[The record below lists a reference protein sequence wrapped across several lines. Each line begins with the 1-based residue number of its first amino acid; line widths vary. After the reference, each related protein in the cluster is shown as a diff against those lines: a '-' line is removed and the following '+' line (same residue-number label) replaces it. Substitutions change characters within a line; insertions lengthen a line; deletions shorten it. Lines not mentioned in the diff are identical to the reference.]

1 MVAGLPGAIHKF
13 RCVPH
18 LTGRRFEYGVTDCY
32 TLFRD
37 AYHLAGI
44 EMPDFHRG
52 DDWWRHG
59 QNLYLDNMEATGFYR
74 VALTEQQ
81 PGDVLLCCFGSSVPN
96 HAAIYC
102 GDGELLHHIPEQLSK
117 RERYTD
123 KWQRRTLP
131 LASPGMARICL
142 YGDLQR
148 FGRRIDLRVKTGAEA
163 IRALATQ
170 LPAFRQKLS
179 DGWYQVR
186 IAGRD
191 VSTSGLTAQLH
202 ETLPDGAV
210 IHIVPRV
217 AGAKSGG
224 AFQIVWGL
232 PPLPDHS
239 LPPESP
245 LRMGAAIGA
254 GGMTGILF
262 SLGASMVLGGVAQM
276 LAPKARTPRTQ
287 ATDNGKQ
294 NTYFSSLDN
303 MVARGNVLPVLY
315 GEMRVGSRVVS
326 QEISTADEGDGGQV
340 VVIGR

>member
-1 MVAGLPGAIHKF
+1 MA
-13 RCVPH
+13 
-18 LTGRRFEYGVTDCY
+18 
-32 TLFRD
+32 
-37 AYHLAGI
+37 
-44 EMPDFHRG
+44 
-52 DDWWRHG
+52 
-59 QNLYLDNMEATGFYR
+59 AT
-74 VALTEQQ
+74 
-81 PGDVLLCCFGSSVPN
+81 
-96 HAAIYC
+96 H
-102 GDGELLHHIPEQLSK
+102 
-117 RERYTD
+117 
-123 KWQRRTLP
+123 TLP

-202 ETLPDGAV
+202 EVLPDGAV

-224 AFQIVWGL
+224 VFQIVLGAAAIAGSFFTAGATLAAW
-232 PPLPDHS
+232 
-239 LPPESP
+239 
-245 LRMGAAIGA
+245 GAAIGA

-276 LAPKARTPRTQ
+276 LAPKARTP
-287 ATDNGKQ
+287 
-294 NTYFSSLDN
+294 TY
-303 MVARGNVLPVLY
+303 
-315 GEMRVGSRVVS
+315 SRVRITVS
-326 QEISTADEGDGGQV
+326 RTPISPHWITWLPRAMFCPFCTVKCAWGRGWFLRRSARQTRGTV
-340 VVIGR
+340 VRLW